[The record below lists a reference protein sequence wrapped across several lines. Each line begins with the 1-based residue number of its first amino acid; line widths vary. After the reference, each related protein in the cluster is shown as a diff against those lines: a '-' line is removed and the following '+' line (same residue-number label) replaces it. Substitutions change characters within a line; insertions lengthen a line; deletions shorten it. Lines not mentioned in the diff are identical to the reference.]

1 MWRYAAREAPTR
13 PCFNGRKTSEL
24 SPSSPL
30 SEHYLQAIEAMA
42 RRKSGPVDRLGA
54 EELPHPGEVDFHQL
68 RLQPNRLPIQRQGLP
83 DIHLL
88 RQPGQGVEV
97 DGELDPVGIAGL
109 LQERPGLGRVVTRQ
123 LLETPIPLRVP
134 DPRPEGRA
142 KLGVVTHD
150 P

>member
-1 MWRYAAREAPTR
+1 MWRYAAREAPTM

-30 SEHYLQAIEAMA
+30 SEHY
-42 RRKSGPVDRLGA
+42 P

-97 DGELDPVGIAGL
+97 DGELEPVGIAGL
-109 LQERPGLGRVVTRQ
+109 LQERLCLG
-123 LLETPIPLRVP
+123 
-134 DPRPEGRA
+134 
-142 KLGVVTHD
+142 GVV
-150 P
+150 PVQFLEALIPV